1 MILLIAGFM
10 LSING
15 KPANMIE
22 KEIFGFWGL
31 MAILWVIFTVIG
43 SFRLIL
49 ERISIKYVVTDK
61 RLITR
66 LGILSENFKSATF
79 KHVTSINT
87 KQGLFGKIFNY
98 GNIIINTSGTG
109 TGVAFIWVNA
119 KDPVKIKNMIEKHI
133 D

>member
-1 MILLIAGFM
+1 MWEIKQHLQKNEKIVYEGSPSRVGFISHFIWLLVSLILLIAGFM

-66 LGILSENFKSATF
+66 LGILSENFKSAESL
-79 KHVTSINT
+79 KGEV
-87 KQGLFGKIFNY
+87 
-98 GNIIINTSGTG
+98 
-109 TGVAFIWVNA
+109 
-119 KDPVKIKNMIEKHI
+119 
-133 D
+133 